1 MSNTE
6 SAMERKQAQAT
17 AAAGERSLTRRLPGG
32 RAVRLAS
39 WALAALGLAACSTP
53 TALPAASAAQAQ
65 SSAANPVVHGIRVQ
79 ALHLSAAGA
88 MLDLRYRVVDPVEAA
103 PLLNGKVK
111 VYLVDEARSAK
122 LGVPN
127 SPVLGSIR
135 QTARNQY
142 IATDHTYFIMF
153 GNPGKAVRSGDTV
166 TLLVGDQKFTDV
178 RVQ

>member
-1 MSNTE
+1 MALLLGACATPTPPE
-6 SAMERKQAQAT
+6 QQVTSAVAT
-17 AAAGERSLTRRLPGG
+17 AAAR
-32 RAVRLAS
+32 
-39 WALAALGLAACSTP
+39 
-53 TALPAASAAQAQ
+53 
-65 SSAANPVVHGIRVQ
+65 PVVHGIQVQ

-88 MLDLRYRVVDPVEAA
+88 MLDFRYRVVDPVEAA

-111 VYLVDEARSAK
+111 VYLVDEARGAK

-142 IATDHTYFIMF
+142 IATNHTYFIMF